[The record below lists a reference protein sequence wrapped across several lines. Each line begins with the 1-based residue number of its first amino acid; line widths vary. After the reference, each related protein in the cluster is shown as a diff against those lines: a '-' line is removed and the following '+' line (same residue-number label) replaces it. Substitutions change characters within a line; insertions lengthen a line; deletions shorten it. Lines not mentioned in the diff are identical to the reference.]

1 MKHILLPCALFA
13 LAAQASAAERDLRGF
28 YLGAGIGNATLELE
42 DSESTADF
50 KGDDTGV
57 KAIAGYRILDW
68 LAVEANYAQYG
79 EPSDRVFGI
88 DLEGDFSAF
97 SASAIALL
105 PLQSVDLFGRA
116 GIAAWDGTLRSVG
129 FGGSASED
137 NVDPLFGLGAQVR
150 LGGFALRVEWEALLL
165 SFDDD
170 DDDESDGDD
179 WVDMLSVGLTYQF

>member
-1 MKHILLPCALFA
+1 MLA
-13 LAAQASAAERDLRGF
+13 LAAQASAAEEDLRGF

-50 KGDDTGV
+50 KGDDTGYKV
-57 KAIAGYRILDW
+57 IAGYRILDW

-79 EPSDRVFGI
+79 EPSDRVLGVE
-88 DLEGDFSAF
+88 LEGDFTAF
-97 SASAIALL
+97 SASAVAML

-116 GIAAWDGTLRSVG
+116 GIAAWDGTLRSVQ
-129 FGGSASED
+129 FGVSASED
-137 NVDPLFGLGAQVR
+137 NVDPLFGLGAQLR
-150 LGGFALRVEWEALLL
+150 FGAFALRAEWEALLL

-179 WVDMLSVGLTYQF
+179 WVDMLSVGFTYRF